1 MMHEFTTE
9 QLAEISGTITEV
21 CGLHGL
27 DEATSVDIAGDV
39 IDRLAKLES
48 GPQ

>member
-1 MMHEFTTE
+1 MHEFTTE
-9 QLAEISGTITEV
+9 QLAEIAGTITEV
-21 CGLHGL
+21 CGLRGL

-39 IDRLAKLES
+39 IERLAELET

>member
-1 MMHEFTTE
+1 MHEFTTE

-27 DEATSVDIAGDV
+27 NEATSVNIAGDV
-39 IDRLAKLES
+39 VDLLVELES
-48 GPQ
+48 GSQ

>member
-1 MMHEFTTE
+1 MHTFTAE

-21 CGLHGL
+21 CGLRGL

-39 IDRLAKLES
+39 IDRLAELER